1 VGPGGLLT
9 EYKEMK
15 GKPRVDLNSK
25 KIVTEDIQI
34 DRARLYLKN
43 KSGNS
48 HGLKLF
54 KSVYLNLLEKFLKE
68 QLEQFL
74 KEQLSL
80 VNEINNKSSIDN
92 EAAQLIQN
100 ILVIGNSPIF
110 QIYVYSIE

>member
-1 VGPGGLLT
+1 
-9 EYKEMK
+9 MK

-34 DRARLYLKN
+34 NRARLYLKN

-68 QLEQFL
+68 QL
-74 KEQLSL
+74 SL

-92 EAAQLIQN
+92 EAAKLIQD

-110 QIYVYSIE
+110 QIYVYSL